1 MSNRSKIPEQDI
13 ENTNGKDFSEAT
25 SNDNL
30 ELFKRAL
37 LEAIESK
44 IRKIEEDIKD
54 ISLRYKKL

>member
-1 MSNRSKIPEQDI
+1 MSNSSKIPEQDI
-13 ENTNGKDFSEAT
+13 ENTNGKDFLEAT

-37 LEAIESK
+37 LEAMESK

-54 ISLRYKKL
+54 ISLHYKKL